1 MYNIHEGEKT
11 MTTQIDLKLRV
22 EQVRQSPMF
31 ASYQSIRDRIMLMV
45 QDMMQ
50 QGAVPSYYWSQEV
63 AGFEYLF
70 DASPLILERFREHC
84 YHITGIHGYPYRA
97 HHGAKNTSHTR
108 RYEELKAIDS
118 RGLFVPESSL
128 MNGFGFDVGAGR
140 ANIDTLKFYEVLIG
154 LDKAGLLDSLVAGDT
169 VIEIGAGWGG
179 FAYQMRTLFPG
190 VRYVIIDLPHTM
202 LFSAV
207 YLRNALPE
215 ARLAMHGEPDF
226 EARLASGDFD
236 FAFVPH
242 FAADQYSYPAA
253 RFGINIA
260 SFQEMTAEQVSGY
273 AALLSKNHCA
283 AIYSLNR
290 KHSPY
295 NTQLASVEAELSR
308 HYQCD
313 PVHVLDTAYTS
324 IGKNI
329 KTKEKIKEM
338 AKKLKIKVGREDLGY
353 KHLVGRLSSAS

>member
-1 MYNIHEGEKT
+1 MLNIQKGEKT
-11 MTTQIDLKLRV
+11 MSTQTDLKLRV
-22 EQVRQSPMF
+22 EQARQSIMF
-31 ASYQSIRDRIMLMV
+31 SSYQGIRDLIMLMV
-45 QDMMQ
+45 KDMMQ
-50 QGAVPSYYWSQEV
+50 QGAAPSDYWSQEV

-97 HHGAKNTSHTR
+97 HHGSKNVSHSQ
-108 RYEELKAIDS
+108 RYDELKAIDS
-118 RGLFVPESSL
+118 RGLFVPESPI
-128 MNGFGFDVGAGR
+128 MNGFGYDVGVGL

-154 LDKAGLLDSLVAGDT
+154 LDKAGLLSSLSAGDT

-179 FAYQMRTLFPG
+179 FAYQMRMIFPA

-207 YLRNALPE
+207 YLRNAFPD
-215 ARLAMHGEPDF
+215 ARLAIHGEPDF

-242 FAADQYSYPAA
+242 FAANQYDYPVA
-253 RFGINIA
+253 RFGVNIA

-273 AALLSKNHCA
+273 AALLSKNRCA

-290 KHSPY
+290 EHSPY
-295 NTQLASVEAELSR
+295 NTQLASVESELSKY
-308 HYQCD
+308 YQCS

-324 IGKNI
+324 IGKKI
-329 KTKEKIKEM
+329 KGKEKIKEM
-338 AKKLKIKVGREDLGY
+338 AKKLKIKVGPEDLGY
-353 KHLVGRLSSAS
+353 KHLVGRL